1 MGQDHRSQALKDL
14 GIRTWRG
21 AAMFGLQVFGA
32 LLPVLVGV
40 KLVGGMLG
48 ITSVSDKSWWW
59 VPVSA
64 IAPAFGMFVA
74 VSLIAEVQKLG
85 NR

>member
-48 ITSVSDKSWWW
+48 IMSVADKSWLW
-59 VPVSA
+59 VLLSA
-64 IAPAFGMFVA
+64 IGPALGIFVA
-74 VSLIAEVQKLG
+74 VALIAEIQRLG